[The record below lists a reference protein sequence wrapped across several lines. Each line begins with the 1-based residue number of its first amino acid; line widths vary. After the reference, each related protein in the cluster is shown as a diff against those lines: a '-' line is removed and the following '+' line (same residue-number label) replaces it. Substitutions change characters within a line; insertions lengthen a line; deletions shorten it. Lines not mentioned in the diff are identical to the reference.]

1 MLIDAMRAELVM
13 TVHRMGPMNWL
24 GHLAGIGLLAILV
37 PLRQGID
44 FLDVM
49 FLLAYALLPCL
60 FASPSVADSV
70 ASHRP
75 QPLSEGYLAQVLTP
89 FLMGIAWN
97 LLILT
102 IAFTVVNV
110 NAQAPRLLLPHS
122 RFLLHAGIFS
132 LAATF
137 GACAATGWI
146 ALNSK
151 TAAAAKNQSRRL
163 FLLILVGVVMWVR
176 LGPADTK
183 ANLELRL
190 TPQSIHTITLPVSLG
205 LAALGYAFLRA
216 GRKRRLE
223 DLEGPVFK
231 L

>member
-1 MLIDAMRAELVM
+1 MLIDAIRAEFLLIVR
-13 TVHRMGPMNWL
+13 RMGIMNWL
-24 GHLAGIGLLAILV
+24 AHLAGIGLLAILV
-37 PLRQGID
+37 PMRQGID

-75 QPLSEGYLAQVLTP
+75 QPLSQGYLAQVLTP

-97 LLILT
+97 LLILG

-110 NAQAPRLLLPHS
+110 EARAPRLLLPHS
-122 RFLLHAGIFS
+122 RLLLHAGILS

-137 GACAATGWI
+137 LACASTGWI

-151 TAAAAKNQSRRL
+151 TPAAAKNQARRL

-183 ANLELRL
+183 TDLELRL
-190 TPQSIHTITLPVSLG
+190 TAQSIHTLTLPISLG

-223 DLEGPVFK
+223 DLEGPIFK